1 MNKQPGVAIV
11 QNATAP
17 DADRIQ
23 AMVREA
29 IDLVGG
35 INSYVKTG
43 DTVVIKA
50 NVFAPFPPP
59 VTVDRRLIAALVRIC
74 REAGARRV
82 IVAEGVSYG
91 TKKGRNTTTRDC
103 MKLLGVQTAVE
114 AAGGEILYL
123 EDDERV
129 SVDVPNAFCLH
140 QIDYPKTLLECDV
153 LINLPCMKMHGM
165 TMATLGVKNYQGI
178 LTDEQKYEGHR
189 DDISQHVV
197 DIHRVRLSDLTI
209 MDALLAMEGNGAG
222 EAGIPVPMHTILAGA
237 DMVAVDA
244 VAAACMGIEDVLD
257 VQATRL
263 AAYAGLGVADL
274 NQIQV
279 LGASIDQV
287 KREFMLPVTY
297 SKPLD
302 RWVVGVYPN
311 IDTYIGG
318 ACPMCWMM
326 AASLSRTLGQ
336 YTSERFTF
344 IAGVDPKVPP
354 TLRSDLDHTIIYGDC
369 PASATG
375 AVKELRNAM
384 LLQGKGVIA
393 HGCPPY
399 RPARAMVDEHLKKLG
414 LLDPDAASA
423 ASFQKN
429 VDRIYGYYQTIDPT
443 WEPENI

>member
-1 MNKQPGVAIV
+1 MNRKPTVSIV
-11 QNATAP
+11 RNHTAP
-17 DADRIQ
+17 DAERIQ
-23 AMVREA
+23 AMAREA
-29 IDLVGG
+29 LDLIGG
-35 INSYVKTG
+35 IDSYVSTG

-59 VTVDRRLIAALVRIC
+59 VTVDRRLAAALVVLC
-74 REAGARRV
+74 KEAGAQRV
-82 IVAEGVSYG
+82 IIAEGVSYG
-91 TKKGRNTTTRDC
+91 TKAGRGRTTREC
-103 MKLLGVQTAVE
+103 LKLLGVQTAVE
-114 AAGGEILYL
+114 AAGGEVLAL

-129 SVDVPNAFCLH
+129 SVDVADAFCLH
-140 QIDYPKTLLECDV
+140 RIDYPKTMLECDV
-153 LINLPCMKMHGM
+153 LINLPCMKTHGM
-165 TMATLGVKNYQGI
+165 TLATLGVKNYQGI

-222 EAGIPVPMHTILAGA
+222 EAGLPVPLNTILAGA

-244 VAAACMGIEDVLD
+244 VAAACMGLEDVLD

-279 LGASIDQV
+279 VGTPIDEIR
-287 KREFMLPVTY
+287 REFVWPVTY
-297 SKPLD
+297 AKPPD

-318 ACPMCWMM
+318 ACSMCWMM
-326 AASLSRTLGQ
+326 AISLSRTLGR
-336 YTSERFTF
+336 YAPERFTV
-344 IAGVDPKVPP
+344 IVGVDPKVPGS
-354 TLRSDLDHTIIYGDC
+354 LRTDLDHTIILGDC

-375 AVKELRNAM
+375 NLKELRNAM
-384 LLQGKGVIA
+384 LLQGKGLIA

-399 RPARAMVDEHLKKLG
+399 RPARAMVEQHLQKLG
-414 LLDPDAASA
+414 LLDPEASA

-429 VDRIYGYYQTIDPT
+429 VDRIYGHYQTIDPT
-443 WEPENI
+443 WEPEEI